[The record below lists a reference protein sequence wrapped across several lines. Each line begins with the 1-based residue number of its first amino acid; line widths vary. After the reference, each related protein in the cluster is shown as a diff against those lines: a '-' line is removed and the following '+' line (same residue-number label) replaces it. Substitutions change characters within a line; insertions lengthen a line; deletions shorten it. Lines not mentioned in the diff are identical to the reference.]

1 MSSIE
6 VRPFHRGDRDQLTDL
21 VNGHAAAVVPGAGV
35 SVAVMLSHLE
45 REPGEFIVDPW
56 VGERATLVAEQN
68 NRVAAAAHLL
78 RYRDQDDVGPAYRG
92 SGEIQWLVFWP
103 EGPVRAN
110 SWWAPG
116 TAAAAELMAACVA
129 QLDRWQVTGQ
139 SAGGELPVP
148 GVYGVPEQ
156 WPHVSALYQQAGFR
170 HDGHTELVY
179 LARVADL
186 PRLSAPPLTGLQARR
201 TVGLNGTRLSAILD
215 DETVGYIEVE
225 IRSQGE
231 RLARQ
236 PGWAD
241 VGNLRVTE
249 QYRRR
254 KVATWL
260 LGQAADWL
268 ALAGVDRLLDY
279 SYLEGA
285 DAAGQTYDAYRAFLA
300 ALPFHILTRT
310 RRGWTRTTG
319 QDPAASQPGVRP
331 PRERMAGAVDRDRRH
346 YGAMMK
352 EPEAS
357 R

>member
-1 MSSIE
+1 MSSVE
-6 VRPFHRGDRDQLTDL
+6 VRPFRRSDRDQLTDL

-45 REPGEFIVDPW
+45 REPGEFIADPW
-56 VGERATLVAEQN
+56 VAERVTVVAEQN
-68 NRVAAAAHLL
+68 SRLTAAAHLL

-92 SGEIQWLVFWP
+92 TGEIRWLLFWP
-103 EGPVRAN
+103 EGPQHAN
-110 SWWAPG
+110 PWWTAG
-116 TAAAAELMAACVA
+116 TQAAAELMTACIA
-129 QLDRWQVTGQ
+129 QLDRWQVTSQ
-139 SAGGELPVP
+139 NAGGELPVP

-179 LARVADL
+179 LARVADIS
-186 PRLSAPPLTGLQARR
+186 RLARPPLAGLQARR
-201 TVGLNGTRLSAILD
+201 SVGLNGTRLAAVLD
-215 DETVGYIEVE
+215 DEVIGYIEVE
-225 IRSQGE
+225 IRSEGE

-236 PGWAD
+236 PSWAD
-241 VGNLRVTE
+241 VGNLHVIE

-285 DAAGQTYDAYRAFLA
+285 DATGQTYDEYRAFLS

-310 RRGWTRTTG
+310 RRGWTRTAG
-319 QDPAASQPGVRP
+319 QDQAPRPADRP
-331 PRERMAGAVDRDRRH
+331 SSWRA
-346 YGAMMK
+346 
-352 EPEAS
+352 
-357 R
+357 